1 LSDNRKFS
9 KLYLKLEKK
18 NDTYKR
24 TQLRRKKIKIEN
36 KLGFSPDGGVVW
48 TPREADGCDFRA
60 EQ

>member
-18 NDTYKR
+18 NDTDKR

-36 KLGFSPDGGVVW
+36 KLGFSPEGVLVW
-48 TPREADGCDFRA
+48 APREADGCDFRA